1 MLQWKSPTIQT
12 TTPFPFLHPYPHSSP
27 SQSLSP
33 QQVNL
38 IMLFDFFGDLADA
51 AKKTT
56 ARRQFACPES
66 KRAMLAK
73 CRQELNAAVRV
84 GAHGFPPA
92 LLPRERRYFDVPVL
106 AGDVL
111 QDQ

>member
-1 MLQWKSPTIQT
+1 MEISNDPNYPLP
-12 TTPFPFLHPYPHSSP
+12 LHPHPSP

-56 ARRQFACPES
+56 ARRQFACPEN
-66 KRAMLAK
+66 KRAMSAK
-73 CRQELNAAVRV
+73 CREELDAAVRV
-84 GAHGFPPA
+84 GARGFPPA
-92 LLPRERRYFDVPVL
+92 LLSRERRYFGVSVL

-111 QDQ
+111 QDE

>member
-1 MLQWKSPTIQT
+1 MGVPSRQT
-12 TTPFPFLHPYPHSSP
+12 DED
-27 SQSLSP
+27 SLTSDP
-33 QQVNL
+33 PPQVNL

-92 LLPRERRYFDVPVL
+92 LLPRERRYFGALVL